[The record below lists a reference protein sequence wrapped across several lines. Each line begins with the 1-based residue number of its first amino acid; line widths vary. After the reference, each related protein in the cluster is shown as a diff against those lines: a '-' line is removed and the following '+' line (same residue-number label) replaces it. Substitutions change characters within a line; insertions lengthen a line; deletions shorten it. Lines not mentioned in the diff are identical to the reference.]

1 MNYSGVKS
9 FTDILPDGD
18 KIFSEYFQNP
28 IKGGSD
34 YLIDP
39 IKGNDG
45 VTSGFLIYENN
56 GDKSLADRQANGT
69 VVTVDQAKAGNWNPE
84 TNTLDTSK
92 SYSVP
97 SSGSSS
103 TGSSSSTGNRVTGG
117 SLSSKNGIAHVE
129 SGKIDEYEQKIKKDF
144 EKINESLRQIKSQ
157 LEVLNNSGI
166 QSPEINTQ
174 IKGLIKSI
182 NKRVTWNS
190 NKYKMIA
197 NNIDKD
203 MEFAAA
209 IQATIE
215 QMTQQFSGDVEK
227 LQAQAEQQ

>member
-28 IKGGSD
+28 LKGGSE

-39 IKGNDG
+39 IRGNDG

-84 TNTLDTSK
+84 TNTLDTTK

-103 TGSSSSTGNRVTGG
+103 SGSSSGITGG

-166 QSPEINTQ
+166 QSQEINTQ

-203 MEFAAA
+203 MEYAAMVQSA
-209 IQATIE
+209 IE